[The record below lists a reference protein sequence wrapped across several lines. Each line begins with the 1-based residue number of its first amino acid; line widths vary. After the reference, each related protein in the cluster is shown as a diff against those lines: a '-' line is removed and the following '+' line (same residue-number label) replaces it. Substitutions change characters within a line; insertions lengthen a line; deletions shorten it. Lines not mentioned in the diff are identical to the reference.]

1 MKLIIFIHTCEA
13 YETKRAKL
21 LEESWALADIDI
33 VFITDNPT
41 SKLLN
46 HIYVGAYE
54 KYWTYH
60 PETVK
65 KMIEIWLTNY
75 ADYDYYM
82 MVDDDSYV
90 FVNKLKHFLS
100 SLNSQDC
107 LMIGDVINWIK
118 RDPSHWNPDKQ
129 WWLGG
134 GAGIVFT
141 KSALIEF
148 KRLYTTNEIT
158 IKNHDVWLHDLY
170 LKSTSIKR
178 VHCAGFH
185 QHPSIIKPTD
195 ELISIH
201 LNHDMSLLKQ
211 FPPYNV

>member
-21 LEESWALADIDI
+21 LEKSWALTNLQII
-33 VFITDNPT
+33 FITDNPH

-54 KYWTYH
+54 KGVTYH
-60 PETVK
+60 PTTVK
-65 KMIEIWLTNY
+65 KMIDIWLTYY

-82 MVDDDSYV
+82 MIDDDSYV
-90 FVNKLKHFLS
+90 FVNKLIDFLS
-100 SLNSQDC
+100 SLNAQDC
-107 LMIGDVINWIK
+107 LMIGDIANWIK
-118 RDPSHWNPDKQ
+118 IDPSHWNPDKQ

-141 KSALIEF
+141 KSALVEF
-148 KRLYTTNEIT
+148 KRLYTTGEIT

-170 LKSTSIKR
+170 LKSKIIKR
-178 VHCAGFH
+178 VHCPGFH

-201 LNHDMSLLKQ
+201 LNHDMHLLQK

>member
-21 LEESWALADIDI
+21 LEESWALTDADI
-33 VFITDNPT
+33 VFITDNPH
-41 SKLLN
+41 SKLHN

-54 KYWTYH
+54 KGVTYH
-60 PETVK
+60 PTTVK
-65 KMIEIWLTNY
+65 KMIELWLTSY

-118 RDPSHWNPDKQ
+118 IDPSHWNPNNQ
-129 WWLGG
+129 WWMGG

-141 KSALIEF
+141 KSALVEF
-148 KRLYTTNEIT
+148 KRLYTTFSAPYH
-158 IKNHDVWLHDLY
+158 NHDVWLHYLY
-170 LKSTSIKR
+170 LKSEIIKR
-178 VHCAGFH
+178 VHCPGFH

-201 LNHDMSLLKQ
+201 LNHDMHLLQK